1 MITGR
6 KWQLSAW
13 ILILLGSFSL
23 HAQDVQIT
31 FEEYKL
37 SNGMHVIL
45 HEDHGAPIVVISML
59 YHVGSKN
66 EDPTR
71 TGFAHFFEHLMFE
84 GSEYIPRGE
93 FDKIVE
99 GSGGYSNAFTTKD
112 QTYYFNLFPSNHLE
126 LGLWLESERLLHPR
140 IDQAGVETQREV
152 VKEERRMRYE
162 SRPYGTAI
170 EEISKRAYVQHPY
183 RWEPIGSAQYI
194 DQASLEEFM
203 AFHET
208 FYVPENVTMTIV
220 GDITPAETKALI
232 EKYFKDIKR
241 GGKNIPR
248 PTVEEPFQTKEVRD
262 TVFDNIQLPG
272 VFMSYRTPAIG
283 TKDYYALEM
292 ISTLL
297 SGGESSRFS
306 SEIVNKQQKAIQAT
320 CFYRANEGPSQLLI
334 FTIASNGTESHEL
347 EVAVNE
353 EFTKIQEELI
363 SEREY
368 QKLLNQI
375 ENDFIEGKGSLS
387 GLAESLPYYRVFLG
401 NTNLINTELSNY
413 RSVTREDLQAAAQKY
428 LTRSNRVVIY
438 YLPKK

>member
-1 MITGR
+1 M
-6 KWQLSAW
+6 KWKLFVLTCFLWAPAAFW
-13 ILILLGSFSL
+13 
-23 HAQDVQIT
+23 AQDVQIA
-31 FEEYKL
+31 FEEYDL
-37 SNGMHVIL
+37 PNGMHVIF
-45 HEDHGAPIVVISML
+45 HEDHSAPITVISML

-66 EDPTR
+66 EDPER

-84 GSEYIPRGE
+84 GSEHIARGQ
-93 FDKIVE
+93 FDKIVN

-126 LGLWLESERLLHPR
+126 LGLWLESERLLHAK
-140 IDQAGVETQREV
+140 IDEKGVATQREV

-170 EEISKRAYVQHPY
+170 EELSKRAFTQHPY

-203 AFHET
+203 KFYKT

-220 GDITPAETKALI
+220 GDFEPAKTKKLI
-232 EKYFKDIKR
+232 AQYFGDIPR
-241 GGKNIPR
+241 GGKTIPR
-248 PTVEEPFQTKEVRD
+248 PSADEPFRSREVRD
-262 TVFDNIQLPG
+262 TVLDNIQLPG
-272 VFMSYRTPAIG
+272 VFMSYRCPGIG

-292 ISTLL
+292 ISNLL
-297 SGGESSRFS
+297 DGGESSRFS
-306 SEIVNKQQKAIQAT
+306 AEIINKQQKAIQAS
-320 CFYRANEGPSQLLI
+320 CFFRSNEGPSQMLI
-334 FTIASNGTESHEL
+334 FTIASNGTKAYEL

-353 EFTKIQEELI
+353 ELEKIRENLI

-375 ENDFIEGKGSLS
+375 ENDFISSKGSLE
-387 GLAESLPYYRVFLG
+387 GLAQSLPYYKVFMG

-413 RSVTREDLQAAAQKY
+413 RAVSREDLQAVAKKY
-428 LTRSNRVVIY
+428 LTRENRVVLY
-438 YLPKK
+438 YLPK

>member
-1 MITGR
+1 MMIGR
-6 KWQLSAW
+6 KWKMLTW
-13 ILILLGSFSL
+13 ILLCLCYNNL
-23 HAQDVQIT
+23 QAQDVQIA
-31 FEEYKL
+31 FEEYDL

-45 HEDHGAPIVVISML
+45 HEDHSAPIVVISML

-66 EDPTR
+66 EDPQR

-84 GSEYIPRGE
+84 GSKHIPRGE

-126 LGLWLESERLLHPR
+126 LGFWLESERLLHAK
-140 IDQAGVETQREV
+140 IDDAGVETQREV

-170 EEISKRAYVQHPY
+170 EEISKRAYTTHPY
-183 RWEPIGSAQYI
+183 QWEPIGSAQYI
-194 DQASLEEFM
+194 DQASLEEFL
-203 AFHET
+203 AFHKT
-208 FYVPENVTMTIV
+208 FYVPENVTMTVV
-220 GDITPAETKALI
+220 GDIDPAATKALI
-232 EKYFKDIKR
+232 SKYFKDIKR
-241 GGKNIPR
+241 GGKKIPR
-248 PTVEEPFQTKEVRD
+248 PTVEEPFKTKEVRD
-262 TVFDNIQLPG
+262 TVLDNIQLPG
-272 VFMSYRTPAIG
+272 VFMSYRTPAVG

-306 SEIVNKQQKAIQAT
+306 AEIVNKQQKAIQAT
-320 CFYRANEGPSQLLI
+320 CFYRANEGPSQLLV
-334 FTIASNGTESHEL
+334 FTIASNGTEAHEL

-353 EFTKIQEELI
+353 EFTKIQETLI

-375 ENDFIEGKGSLS
+375 ENDFIEGKGSLD
-387 GLAESLPYYRVFLG
+387 GLAQSLPYYRVFLG

-413 RSVTREDLQAAAQKY
+413 RSVTREDLQAAAKKY
-428 LTRSNRVVIY
+428 LTRPNRVVIY
-438 YLPKK
+438 YLPK